1 MTIRKPVYFVQ
12 DISIRLF
19 TFPQF
24 ERFESEWCTLYREV
38 GVLHAGKAFFPVYF
52 EQALG
57 VLRAS
62 I

>member
-1 MTIRKPVYFVQ
+1 MYFVQ

-24 ERFESEWCTLYREV
+24 ERFESERCTLYREV
-38 GVLHAGKAFFPVYF
+38 GVPHARKAFFPVYF

-57 VLRAS
+57 VLRAG

>member
-1 MTIRKPVYFVQ
+1 MTRRPVYFVQ

-24 ERFESEWCTLYREV
+24 EKFESERCTLYREV
-38 GVLHAGKAFFPVYF
+38 GVPHARKAFFPVYF

-57 VLRAS
+57 VLRAG